1 MSEQSFCINHPSEPT
16 NLRCNKCNAPIC
28 PRCAVS
34 TPVGYRCKN
43 CVRSQQTTF
52 YTSTW
57 YDYPLAAAA
66 SLAIGGLA
74 QVILFFVPFLLL
86 VIFAGVLVGGIV
98 AEAVRLVNGKR
109 RGQYTWLVVGAC
121 LVACSVPGLLWG
133 LLSMDLVRVLVGGV
147 YLVLAV
153 GAANARLRI
162 GK

>member
-1 MSEQSFCINHPSEPT
+1 VTEQSFCVNHPSEPT
-16 NLRCNKCNAPIC
+16 NLRCNKCNVPIC

-34 TPVGYRCKN
+34 TPVGYRCRN
-43 CVRSQQTTF
+43 CVRNQQATF
-52 YTSTW
+52 YTSLW
-57 YDYPLAAAA
+57 YDYPLAAVV
-66 SLAIGGLA
+66 SLVIGGLA

-86 VIFAGVLVGGIV
+86 VLFAGVFVGGIV

-109 RGQYTWLVVGAC
+109 RGQYTWLVVAAS
-121 LVACSVPGLLWG
+121 LVVCSAPGLLWG

-153 GAANARLRI
+153 GAANARLHM